1 MILASP
7 RRKKFETTEGM
18 NRVKESTNL
27 LDNLNHGTHG
37 GASRQ
42 LRGGEAD
49 KWRLRRLSDLAA

>member
-18 NRVKESTNL
+18 NRVKGETNQ

-42 LRGGEAD
+42 LRSGEAD
-49 KWRLRRLSDLAA
+49 KWRLRRLLS